1 MLHVNEIH
9 HLITIPEV
17 GHGLFPG
24 HIPVYD
30 THTHTLSQMLTSLTH
45 NALVPAHDL
54 QRPATH

>member
-30 THTHTLSQMLTSLTH
+30 THTHTLTD
-45 NALVPAHDL
+45 AHISY
-54 QRPATH
+54 T